1 MNQRRLGVGETTK
14 QAYLGQGRNG
24 KEHKKGSPRMASLF
38 YESLIFQINVLHLSI
53 LLSSTIPVR

>member
-24 KEHKKGSPRMASLF
+24 KEQKKGSPRMASLY
-38 YESLIFQINVLHLSI
+38 YEH
-53 LLSSTIPVR
+53 